1 MGNYCWQAA
10 CKNEPDSTEAKRAVE
25 LLYEAALIS
34 SGYTVSTVEYILDF
48 DGLD

>member
-1 MGNYCWQAA
+1 MKNHCWQAA

-34 SGYTVSTVEYILDF
+34 SGYTVSTMEQIYGF
-48 DGLD
+48 